1 MYVFIILYT
10 FRNQAFDEWKLAK
23 VGSDLFWWLITMI
36 WTKARDVVTS
46 TIFLLRVLLPIK

>member
-1 MYVFIILYT
+1 MFVFIILYT